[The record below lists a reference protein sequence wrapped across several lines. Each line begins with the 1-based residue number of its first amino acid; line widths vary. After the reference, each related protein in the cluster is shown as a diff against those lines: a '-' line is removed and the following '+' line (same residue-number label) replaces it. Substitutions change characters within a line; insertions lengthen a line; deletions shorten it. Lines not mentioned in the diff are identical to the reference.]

1 MRAFEDR
8 VKRPRLIPSPNSPKS
23 VTARR
28 ENTREMHLI
37 VAVVAGLVGP
47 VPCGIGG
54 ARAAVRMA
62 ESFEGRLLQEMA
74 QSFWKSK
81 KDQLTAEVDARMREI
96 DELQARS
103 DRPS

>member
-1 MRAFEDR
+1 MR
-8 VKRPRLIPSPNSPKS
+8 VKRPRLIRARIRRIRDA
-23 VTARR
+23 ARR
-28 ENTREMHLI
+28 ENTLEMHLI

-81 KDQLTAEVDARMREI
+81 KEQLSAEVDARMREI

>member
-1 MRAFEDR
+1 MRAFGDR

-23 VTARR
+23 ATARR

-96 DELQARS
+96 DELQVAQR
-103 DRPS
+103 